1 MSYEKNLIQQ
11 LIASGKTIA
20 TAESCT
26 GGLVG
31 KMLTDISGS
40 SAAYLGGVVSYSNS
54 VKNEVLGVPQKMLDT
69 YGAVSK
75 QVAAAMAEGVKKLIG
90 ADIAVSITGIAGPKS
105 DDTKKPVGLVY
116 IGVTDGRVTQVNEYF
131 FSGDRQK
138 NRLYAAQTAMNN
150 AYSFL
155 LQKKV

>member
-31 KMLTDISGS
+31 KLLTDISGS
-40 SAAYLGGVVSYSNS
+40 SAAYLGGVVCYSNL

-69 YGAVSK
+69 YGAVSR

-116 IGVTDGRVTQVNEYF
+116 IGVTDGRITQVNEYF

-138 NRLYAAQTAMNN
+138 NRLSAAQTAMNN
-150 AYSFL
+150 ACCFL